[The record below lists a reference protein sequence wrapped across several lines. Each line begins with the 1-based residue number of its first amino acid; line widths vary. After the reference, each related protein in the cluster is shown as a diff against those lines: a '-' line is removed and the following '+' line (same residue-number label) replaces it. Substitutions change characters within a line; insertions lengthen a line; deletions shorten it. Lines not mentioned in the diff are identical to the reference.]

1 MYKKRDRHKEEMKD
15 FFEQQATKK
24 FRDMME
30 DFFTNPDP
38 EVMKRLTGASSV
50 LTSSVA
56 YAACTSST
64 LGALGDGHTIY
75 ALSKQYSVN
84 NK

>member
-1 MYKKRDRHKEEMKD
+1 MKD
-15 FFEQQATKK
+15 FFEQQAAKK

-38 EVMKRLTGASSV
+38 KVMKRLAGAVSAQQMSSQAP
-50 LTSSVA
+50 SQM
-56 YAACTSST
+56 T
-64 LGALGDGHTIY
+64 LGASRDGLTIY
-75 ALSKQYSVN
+75 ALSMQYSVN